1 MNLHLEQI
9 STAPLKIVGRLV
21 DASNATLQAVIQ
33 DSDPLIKVIYKPI
46 AGEKPLW
53 DFEDGNLASREL
65 SAFIVSDEAGFQVVP
80 FTILRDGPFGVGMV
94 QQWIE
99 IDNNVDIVE
108 FGQSEDKQLKRLA
121 LFDAVIN
128 NTDRKFGHLL
138 LDESGKLFGCDHGV
152 TFHSEDKLRT
162 VLWQWANEP
171 FSQEEISLL
180 KRAQLLLAGEL
191 GTLLAPLLTEV
202 EILETARRVSDLLAS
217 GKFPLPNPDWPAV
230 PWPAF

>member
-1 MNLHLEQI
+1 MNLHSEQI

-21 DASNATLQAVIQ
+21 DASNATLQAVIE

-80 FTILRDGPFGVGMV
+80 FTILRDGPFGTGMV

-99 IDNNVDIVE
+99 IDNKVDIVE
-108 FGQSEDKQLKRLA
+108 FGQSEDKQLRRLA

-138 LDESGKLFGCDHGV
+138 LDNSGKLFGCDHGV
-152 TFHSEDKLRT
+152 AFHKEDKLRT
-162 VLWQWANEP
+162 VLWQFAGQD
-171 FSQEEISLL
+171 FDQEEIDLL
-180 KRAQLLLAGEL
+180 K
-191 GTLLAPLLTEV
+191 TLLDLIQPAIRQRVDHHDDRHEV
-202 EILETARRVSDLLAS
+202 S
-217 GKFPLPNPDWPAV
+217 PQNYPAYRQV
-230 PWPAF
+230 

>member
-21 DASNATLQAVIQ
+21 DASNATLQAVIE

-80 FTILRDGPFGVGMV
+80 FTILRDGPFGTGMV

-99 IDNNVDIVE
+99 IDNKVDIVE
-108 FGQSEDKQLKRLA
+108 FGQSEDKQLRRLA
-121 LFDAVIN
+121 L
-128 NTDRKFGHLL
+128 LM
-138 LDESGKLFGCDHGV
+138 
-152 TFHSEDKLRT
+152 
-162 VLWQWANEP
+162 Q
-171 FSQEEISLL
+171 
-180 KRAQLLLAGEL
+180 
-191 GTLLAPLLTEV
+191 
-202 EILETARRVSDLLAS
+202 
-217 GKFPLPNPDWPAV
+217 
-230 PWPAF
+230 